1 MRILLVQENEDLGRI
16 WCRFLERHGVTVDYA
31 GTQAQ
36 AFEALGTRTYDA
48 LVIDPVL
55 HEPGDGLAVA
65 DMATV
70 RNPDIVILAVT
81 KSTFL
86 SEGSI
91 FSLIPNA
98 RGVMHTPMRPDDLL
112 AYLQHFHARSGA
124 GGQELQAAQSGKA

>member
-1 MRILLVQENEDLGRI
+1 MA
-16 WCRFLERHGVTVDYA
+16 VDYA
-31 GTQAQ
+31 CTQVQ
-36 AFEALGTRTYDA
+36 ALEALGAQTYDA

-55 HEPGDGLAVA
+55 QEPCDGLAVA

-112 AYLQHFHARSGA
+112 AYLQHFHARSSA
-124 GGQELQAAQSGKA
+124 TGQGRQAARSSKA